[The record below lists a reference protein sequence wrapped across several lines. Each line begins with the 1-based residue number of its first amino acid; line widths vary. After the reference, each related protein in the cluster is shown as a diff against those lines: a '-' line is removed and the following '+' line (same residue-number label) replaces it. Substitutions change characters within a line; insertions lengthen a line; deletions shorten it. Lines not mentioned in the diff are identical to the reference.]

1 MKATVLIIIL
11 ILSLG
16 CSRDGEPEEP
26 LKIYLSQGLWIVQ
39 SFVLND
45 EDITDQFAE
54 VTLKFNKN
62 GAVVFSQ
69 NNTATNGNWN
79 YRYESVP
86 DTWYASRRYFSMNF
100 NSNDTA
106 MLLNQEWDTSDVGT
120 DIVSGSNSNSRIT
133 IIKIE

>member
-1 MKATVLIIIL
+1 MKATLLIVIL
-11 ILSLG
+11 FLSLG

-26 LKIYLSQGLWIVQ
+26 LKTYLSQGTWIVQ
-39 SFVLND
+39 SYELND
-45 EDITDQFAE
+45 EDFTDQFAE

-62 GAVVFSQ
+62 GAVAFSQ

-86 DTWYASRRYFSMNF
+86 DTWYASRLYFSINF
-100 NSNDTA
+100 NSNETA
-106 MLLNQEWDTSDVGT
+106 MLLNQEWNTSSVGT
-120 DIVSGSNSNSRIT
+120 DNVSGNNSQSKIT